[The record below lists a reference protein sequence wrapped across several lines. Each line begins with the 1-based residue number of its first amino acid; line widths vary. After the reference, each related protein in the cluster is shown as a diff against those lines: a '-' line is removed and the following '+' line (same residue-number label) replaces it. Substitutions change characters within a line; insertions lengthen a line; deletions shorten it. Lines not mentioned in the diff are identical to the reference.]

1 MSYVSE
7 IPTSAKRPS
16 PSPGSR
22 PPTVAGV
29 VWTWVRRA
37 LIVLL
42 LTVLQI
48 ALVVV
53 AGGFASTP
61 AVAIVVALVVSAVVV
76 FTWTWVGTLLR
87 KRPDLGG
94 RLLRA
99 AGAFAVSAV
108 LTLVV
113 VMPTAPVEMTPPA
126 GALQLADGTYLATR
140 SAGPEA
146 PVPVI
151 AVHGGPGVPW
161 TEHEHEMLERL
172 ATDRPVIAYDQIG
185 TGDSARLDHPSGY
198 TFERA
203 VADLGAVIDSTGAA
217 RVALLGYS
225 WGAQV
230 ALAYAVA
237 HPERVDRLLFLSPGA
252 FPWDGMP
259 LTPGSPQSRLPVA
272 QRLGLY
278 ALALGPRNLFGYAMT
293 VVNPELAHEFMPDQ
307 EADARYLDLYRAAA
321 PGLVCDGRDVP
332 DAPERLGHYANH
344 GPGETRGY
352 ASGVTT
358 ETIDRL
364 ARHPVLI
371 FRGECDYLDAGIADD
386 YARELP
392 QARVTDVAN
401 AGHALLEEPD
411 AVLAEIREFLRAGG

>member
-1 MSYVSE
+1 MVG
-7 IPTSAKRPS
+7 I
-16 PSPGSR
+16 
-22 PPTVAGV
+22 
-29 VWTWVRRA
+29 WVRRV
-37 LIVLL
+37 LIVLVL
-42 LTVLQI
+42 AALQI

-53 AGGFASTP
+53 AGTFASTP
-61 AVAIVVALVVSAVVV
+61 PVAIAVGLGMSAILVLVWAWAWTLVRKRRDLGKRSIRAAIAFVVA
-76 FTWTWVGTLLR
+76 
-87 KRPDLGG
+87 
-94 RLLRA
+94 A
-99 AGAFAVSAV
+99 ALS
-108 LTLVV
+108 LVV
-113 VMPTAPVEMTPPA
+113 VMPTAPVTATPPE
-126 GALQLADGTYLATR
+126 GALELADGTYLAIR
-140 SAGPEA
+140 SVGPEG
-146 PVPVI
+146 PVPIV

-161 TEHEHEMLERL
+161 TRHEQDVLERL
-172 ATDRPVIAYDQIG
+172 AIDRQVIAYDQIG

-203 VADLGAVIDSTGAA
+203 VADLGAVIDSTGAP
-217 RVALLGYS
+217 RITLLGYS

-237 HPERVDRLLFLSPGA
+237 HPDRVDRLVFLSPGA
-252 FPWDGMP
+252 IPWDGQP
-259 LTPGSPQSRLPVA
+259 LTPGSPQSRLPLV

-278 ALALGPRNLFGYAMT
+278 ALALTPRNLFGYAMT
-293 VVNPELAHEFMPDQ
+293 VVSPELAHEFMPDQ

-321 PGLVCDGRDVP
+321 PGLVCDGHAVP
-332 DAPERLGHYANH
+332 DAPVRLGHYANH

-371 FRGECDYLDAGIADD
+371 LRGKCDYLDAGIADD

-392 QARVTDVAN
+392 QARVTDVAD

-411 AVLAEIREFLRAGG
+411 AVLPAIREFLRAGG